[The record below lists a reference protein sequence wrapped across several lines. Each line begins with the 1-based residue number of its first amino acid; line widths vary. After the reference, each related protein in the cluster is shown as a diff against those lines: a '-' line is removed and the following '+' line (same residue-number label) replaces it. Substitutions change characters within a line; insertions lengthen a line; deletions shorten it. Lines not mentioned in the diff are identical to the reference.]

1 MPKYVCGALLK
12 LLHEEHCVGSLYAC
26 LLLVLGLLDRTF
38 DPVGSSSN
46 DNAIVWHVRWSGC
59 VVLNTLLRLTGL
71 GWFQHGWRF
80 QTTIFS
86 VVVVVAAAAAVVVL
100 GC

>member
-12 LLHEEHCVGSLYAC
+12 LLREEHCVGSLYAC

-38 DPVGSSSN
+38 DPAGSFSN
-46 DNAIVWHVRWSGC
+46 DNAIVWHVRWSDC
-59 VVLNTLLRLTGL
+59 VAINTFLRLRGL

-86 VVVVVAAAAAVVVL
+86 VVVVAAAAVVVVL